1 MSRAINRAVRQ
12 TAWPRPQL
20 RVVAGRSAQVDA
32 EGEAGAE
39 VLGGPGVTGERYRGR
54 LAERLAAG
62 VVRDGAGE
70 SPTELNQ
77 FFLWH
82 RSALDAPEVPW
93 EACGG
98 GSARAVEPR
107 GAGAAVAT
115 ELPKPLVVVRFDRR
129 TEPAGTVA
137 IE

>member
-1 MSRAINRAVRQ
+1 M
-12 TAWPRPQL
+12 
-20 RVVAGRSAQVDA
+20 AGRSGQADA
-32 EGEAGAE
+32 EGEVGAGA
-39 VLGGPGVTGERYRGR
+39 LGGSGVAGERYRGR

-82 RSALDAPEVPW
+82 RSALAAPEVPW
-93 EACGG
+93 ESRGG

-115 ELPKPLVVVRFDRR
+115 ELPKPLVVLRFDRR
-129 TEPAGTVA
+129 IEPAGTVA